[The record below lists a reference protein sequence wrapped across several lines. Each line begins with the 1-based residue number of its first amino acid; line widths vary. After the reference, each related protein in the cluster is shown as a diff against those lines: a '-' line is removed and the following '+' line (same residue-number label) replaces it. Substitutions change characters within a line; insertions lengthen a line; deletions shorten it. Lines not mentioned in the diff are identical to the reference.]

1 MALSMK
7 NASKY
12 SRLSYDADIE
22 NDSDATRTGS
32 TTSLEKIPLPRWDAH
47 NSSSVLKREIS
58 FTDTLLVWL
67 RWGTV
72 VGLQI
77 IIVVLLLRPSNKT
90 LTQEPR
96 VVETGS
102 DINGIY
108 KTCKYLLRSTK
119 TAWETI

>member
-1 MALSMK
+1 MK
-7 NASKY
+7 TASKY

-32 TTSLEKIPLPRWDAH
+32 TTSLEKIPPPKWEVRD
-47 NSSSVLKREIS
+47 SSSASKRQVS
-58 FTDTLLVWL
+58 FTDTLLIWL

-90 LTQEPR
+90 LAAESR

-102 DINGIY
+102 DVNGIY
-108 KTCKYLLRSTK
+108 ETC
-119 TAWETI
+119 